1 MHPGHQAR
9 FAIWVWSTHGTSSAV
24 SVSVRISHVRHVK
37 SPHFTVC
44 PHSASSVC
52 SIGSLPAGR
61 ADELQA
67 EAFVQSSAV
76 NGEQVQLTATA
87 SGTSAHSFGSSGSV
101 QVARAPSP
109 TPTPTTS
116 FPPVST
122 TLPPVT
128 LPPGSGGLG
137 GLGGGTDPVGL
148 FPTVSPSP
156 SAGASNL
163 GFPPAKKAT
172 RARAE
177 TAAAVVPLDP
187 RLIGGQL
194 AGLAVLACAIAI
206 AIARLSLRRPKSQD
220 GASGPGKQDPGQ

>member
-1 MHPGHQAR
+1 VQPLSSGAQVRPGHQAR
-9 FAIWVWSTHGTSSAV
+9 FAVWVWSTKATSKSV
-24 SVSVRISHVRHVK
+24 SVSVRIGSARHVK
-37 SPHFTVC
+37 AAHFTVC
-44 PHSASSVC
+44 PGSSSSVC
-52 SIGSLPAGR
+52 GIGTLPTGQ

-67 EAFVQSSAV
+67 TAFVQGSAV

-87 SGTSAHSFGSSGSV
+87 SGKSAHSFGSSGSV
-101 QVARAPSP
+101 QVSKPASP

-128 LPPGSGGLG
+128 LPPV
-137 GLGGGTDPVGL
+137 GGTDPVGL
-148 FPTVSPSP
+148 FPTVSPDP
-156 SAGASNL
+156 SSSATNL

-194 AGLAVLACAIAI
+194 AGLAVLAGGIAI
-206 AIARLSLRRPKSQD
+206 AIARLSLRRPKPQD
-220 GASGPGKQDPGQ
+220 GPGKQDPGQ

>member
-1 MHPGHQAR
+1 
-9 FAIWVWSTHGTSSAV
+9 
-24 SVSVRISHVRHVK
+24 
-37 SPHFTVC
+37 
-44 PHSASSVC
+44 VC
-52 SIGSLPAGR
+52 SIGSLPAGQ

-67 EAFVQSSAV
+67 TAFVQGSAA
-76 NGEQVQLTATA
+76 NGEQVQLSATAAGTAT
-87 SGTSAHSFGSSGSV
+87 HSFGSSGSV
-101 QVARAPSP
+101 QVVSAPSP
-109 TPTPTTS
+109 TPTPSTS
-116 FPPVST
+116 FPPVTT

-128 LPPGSGGLG
+128 LPPGGGLG
-137 GLGGGTDPVGL
+137 GLGGGSDPVGL

-194 AGLAVLACAIAI
+194 AGLAVLVAAIAI
-206 AIARLSLRRPKSQD
+206 AIARLSLRRPKPQQD
-220 GASGPGKQDPGQ
+220 GASGPGNKDPGT

>member
-1 MHPGHQAR
+1 
-9 FAIWVWSTHGTSSAV
+9 V
-24 SVSVRISHVRHVK
+24 SVSIGIAHVRHVK

-52 SIGSLPAGR
+52 SIGSLPAGQ

-67 EAFVQSSAV
+67 EAFVQGSAV

-87 SGTSAHSFGSSGSV
+87 AGKSTHSFGSSGSV
-101 QVARAPSP
+101 QVVRAASP
-109 TPTPTTS
+109 TPTPSTS
-116 FPPVST
+116 FPPVTT

-128 LPPGSGGLG
+128 LPPGGGLG
-137 GLGGGTDPVGL
+137 GLGGGSDPVGL
-148 FPTVSPSP
+148 FPTVSPSA
-156 SAGASNL
+156 STGASNL

-172 RARAE
+172 RAGAE

-194 AGLAVLACAIAI
+194 AGLAVLAIAIAI
-206 AIARLSLRRPKSQD
+206 AITRLSLRRPKPQE
-220 GASGPGKQDPGQ
+220 GGSGPGKQDPGK